1 MSFVRYTGINA
12 TIIATGLFV
21 FDITWIRSKRSK
33 YYGWYTR
40 SIELLSSPLGQIFCL
55 TLNFATIIFLNFN
68 HLLVILNFDIFLE
81 HFHQRLFCQPLYF
94 LSSNSVHQTLVL
106 LFNHYMNNWYFIKL
120 PTSIHI
126 DYIYS
131 FDLI

>member
-12 TIIATGLFV
+12 TIIATGWFI

-33 YYGWYTR
+33 YYVWYTR
-40 SIELLSSPLGQIFCL
+40 SIELLSSPLGLIFCL
-55 TLNFATIIFLNFN
+55 TLNFSTIIFLNFN

-94 LSSNSVHQTLVL
+94 YPVTLSTKQLVL

-120 PTSIHI
+120 PTSI
-126 DYIYS
+126 DFIYL